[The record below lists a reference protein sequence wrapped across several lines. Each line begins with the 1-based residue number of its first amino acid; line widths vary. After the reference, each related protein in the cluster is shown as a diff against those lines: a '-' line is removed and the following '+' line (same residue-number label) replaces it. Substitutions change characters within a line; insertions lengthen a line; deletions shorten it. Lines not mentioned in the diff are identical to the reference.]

1 MTKKEEL
8 HILQSFLYSLYIA
21 TDITLN
27 HEKVK
32 HLLRLNANLQRS
44 HSVGNGEYDN
54 EKLYKLQLQHISK
67 ELEGG

>member
-8 HILQSFLYSLYIA
+8 YILKSLLSSLYIA
-21 TDITLN
+21 TDITLD

-44 HSVGNGEYDN
+44 HTVGNGEYDN
-54 EKLYKLQLQHISK
+54 EKLYKLQLQHINK
-67 ELEGG
+67 ELGG